1 MHQYQRSQDAGGR
14 PARPGDHGEALREA
28 VLNALVHRDYFTS
41 ASIRILVFRDRIDI
55 VSPGALPDSLSIEDI
70 RHGKSNRRN
79 PTLSEHAFRLLPYRG
94 LGSGIPRALDEWPQ
108 IELIDETSGNQFTAR
123 VQRPQAQWPGA
134 GKQANAPLTGQA
146 TDQVAEQ
153 VTEQVSE
160 QATEPTPDQ
169 LPSPNAAQPLHSET
183 AAGTDV
189 PLPAVPSAVV
199 GQALPD
205 IPLGALPPSSLLVY
219 KLTGQEKGLNYYASG
234 ELRWQHNEQAYALGL
249 SVKAFLVGSRH
260 WRSVGDITSAGLA
273 PRRFSDS
280 WRSERA
286 SHFDRDKNR
295 VVFSSNAP
303 EATLLAGA
311 QDQIS
316 LYVQLAAAMT
326 GSPERFV
333 PGTRLQIQTITLR
346 DALPWTLT
354 LEQTET
360 LTVDNQP
367 LATAKWSCQ
376 PRNRFDAKVEF
387 WVAEKHQWLPVRIRI
402 TQASG
407 SFIDLN
413 LSEHQALP
421 ALAPVGNPT

>member
-1 MHQYQRSQDAGGR
+1 MPDPLAQALAQARSVSGQPHRRTLAGLVALVVAVHGCLLLGLSNALDLQLPNNAATR
-14 PARPGDHGEALREA
+14 VSPLQTRMLAAPPAPATQAPAAPLQPAAPRTRIAQQVSPTPPEPQASVLAEALPAEA
-28 VLNALVHRDYFTS
+28 SPS
-41 ASIRILVFRDRIDI
+41 AT
-55 VSPGALPDSLSIEDI
+55 PP
-70 RHGKSNRRN
+70 
-79 PTLSEHAFRLLPYRG
+79 
-94 LGSGIPRALDEWPQ
+94 
-108 IELIDETSGNQFTAR
+108 
-123 VQRPQAQWPGA
+123 
-134 GKQANAPLTGQA
+134 
-146 TDQVAEQ
+146 
-153 VTEQVSE
+153 E

-169 LPSPNAAQPLHSET
+169 LPSPNAAQPLPSET
-183 AAGTDV
+183 AAGTDL
-189 PLPAVPSAVV
+189 PLPAAPTAVV
-199 GQALPD
+199 GQALPN

-234 ELRWQHNEQAYALGL
+234 ELRWQHNEQAYGLSL

-360 LTVDNQP
+360 LTVDKQP